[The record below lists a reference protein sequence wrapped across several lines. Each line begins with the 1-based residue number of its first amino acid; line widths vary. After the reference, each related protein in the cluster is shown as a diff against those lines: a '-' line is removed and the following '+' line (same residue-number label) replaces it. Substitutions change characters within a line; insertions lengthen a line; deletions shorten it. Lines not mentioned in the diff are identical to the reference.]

1 MKEKPNELSIKHLTS
16 KDLEKLL
23 SIYNEHK
30 NDDKSRQMI
39 RDHVV
44 SIISD
49 LNYFSLLDLQKKCS
63 EDQAEI
69 KEIIEHRKI
78 PLLKEYLQDKTDV
91 FELELMFHK
100 ELISTD
106 GPFTIMKRIKAV
118 LIYNLENIKKVDD
131 LVTFIGI
138 AEDGSREEKFMIEKL
153 KKKLADLSYQEL
165 IKVQRSRMFIK
176 ELIDETVEEAKL
188 PKLEKICEKSSLKE
202 LVSLFFHEKIAS
214 SSQKFISKYMTQ
226 LIEKKICEIN
236 NLEDVIDYWNICE
249 EDSQARKKLETKFY
263 QLLSNLN
270 YDEILTLKKRRFIFN
285 NELKKIAERK
295 QIELIPEYLDKLSSI
310 EELRSAIV
318 YEDHDSKIL
327 PLLEDK
333 LIVLVEQKFNEIN
346 KLDDLIINF
355 SFFKKNQD
363 LQDRFFE
370 KIKKNLEGCD
380 NLFDLLNYHRTALF
394 KPSIIFLIEKRILF
408 LLKEKE
414 QKKSLVKDF
423 LKKINEDKLVSE
435 KFKTDVNDIFS

>member
-16 KDLEKLL
+16 KDLPELL

-30 NDDKSRQMI
+30 SDVKSRQMI
-39 RDHVV
+39 RDHVA
-44 SIISD
+44 SITSD
-49 LNYFSLLDLQKKCS
+49 LDYFSLLDLQKKCN

-69 KEIIEHRKI
+69 KEIIEQRKI

-165 IKVQRSRMFIK
+165 LKVQKKPVLIN

-188 PKLEKICEKSSLKE
+188 PKLEKICEKSNLKE

-214 SSQKFISKYMTQ
+214 SSRKFISKYMTQ
-226 LIEKKICEIN
+226 LIEKKICEIKN
-236 NLEDVIDYWNICE
+236 IEDVIDYWNICE
-249 EDSQARKKLETKFY
+249 EDSQARRYLETKFY
-263 QLLSNLN
+263 QLLSNLS
-270 YDEILTLKKRRFIFN
+270 YDEILTLKKRRFMFN
-285 NELKKIAERK
+285 NELKKLRREN
-295 QIELIPEYLDKLSSI
+295 KLSLCLS
-310 EELRSAIV
+310 
-318 YEDHDSKIL
+318 
-327 PLLEDK
+327 
-333 LIVLVEQKFNEIN
+333 
-346 KLDDLIINF
+346 
-355 SFFKKNQD
+355 
-363 LQDRFFE
+363 
-370 KIKKNLEGCD
+370 
-380 NLFDLLNYHRTALF
+380 T
-394 KPSIIFLIEKRILF
+394 
-408 LLKEKE
+408 
-414 QKKSLVKDF
+414 
-423 LKKINEDKLVSE
+423 
-435 KFKTDVNDIFS
+435 